1 MKFFPRGA
9 LIAIL
14 VLGSTSLGIA
24 HGVHGL
30 LASKTDQTP
39 QCPSVDQCGLSLTS
53 LITP

>member
-1 MKFFPRGA
+1 MRFFPKGA

-14 VLGSTSLGIA
+14 VLGSTTLGIA
-24 HGVHGL
+24 HGVQGL
-30 LASKTDQTP
+30 LVAKAEQAP